1 MTAYLLKDSRFV
13 FYVSASHFPCL
24 LVSICFNPFQP
35 SAAFHIETSH
45 LFCKAKQVTS
55 FYMKH
60 NTGMKWV
67 NLCDSDICEQYSKY
81 SVFRNLTDQKIL
93 GPASTANSILHLMTE
108 SFKQTVVFKRW
119 REDEHLSPM
128 PYSLPDVFTN
138 NLKRRCKVFGL
149 NSSYSHE
156 EHMKYMNVTCQV
168 VLKLFSRAKTF
179 CFIKPPKMTLLIMY
193 IVLL

>member
-1 MTAYLLKDSRFV
+1 MTAYLLKDSWFV
-13 FYVSASHFPCL
+13 FYVSASHFACL
-24 LVSICFNPFQP
+24 VVSIYFNPFQP
-35 SAAFHIETSH
+35 SVAFHIETSH
-45 LFCKAKQVTS
+45 LFCKAKQVTG

-93 GPASTANSILHLMTE
+93 GLASTANEQSL
-108 SFKQTVVFKRW
+108 KRTVVFKRW

-128 PYSLPDVFTN
+128 PYSLHHVFTN

-149 NSSYSHE
+149 ISSYGHE

-168 VLKLFSRAKTF
+168 VLKLFSRVKTY